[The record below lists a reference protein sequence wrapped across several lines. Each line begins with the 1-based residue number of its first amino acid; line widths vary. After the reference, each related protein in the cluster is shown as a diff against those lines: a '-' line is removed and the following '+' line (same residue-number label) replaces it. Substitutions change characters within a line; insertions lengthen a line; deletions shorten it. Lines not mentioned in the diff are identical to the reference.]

1 MPTLP
6 EQRSRAANWW
16 RWVFI
21 AVWMTAI
28 VAGLAY
34 YATHAE
40 RFTPEHLAADLRRWE
55 HLALLVYLAASVSRA
70 LVLIPSTPFVL
81 AGCLLF
87 PDSPWLVL
95 GTSML
100 AIALSASL
108 LYYGAEH
115 LGLDAYFKRRHP
127 AGIANA
133 AKSRRILGAGRL
145 GLFPGRPDRPGLLCR
160 RDATVAVLAFSG
172 GVVPGG
178 IGGLRVLRLLRP
190 ACLAGVDGKL
200 IQVSK
205 KPGTDFPGCRC
216 RPKGC
221 RRRDLNP
228 HNLSDSGF

>member
-55 HLALLVYLAASVSRA
+55 RLALLVYLAASVSRA

-127 AGIANA
+127 AGIAKLEAMLRSRGGFWALA
-133 AKSRRILGAGRL
+133 AWACFPVAPTDLACYVAGTLRLPFWRFLAALCLGESVVCAFYVFSGRL
-145 GLFPGRPDRPGLLCR
+145 AWQGLTG
-160 RDATVAVLAFSG
+160 
-172 GVVPGG
+172 
-178 IGGLRVLRLLRP
+178 
-190 ACLAGVDGKL
+190 
-200 IQVSK
+200 
-205 KPGTDFPGCRC
+205 
-216 RPKGC
+216 
-221 RRRDLNP
+221 N
-228 HNLSDSGF
+228 